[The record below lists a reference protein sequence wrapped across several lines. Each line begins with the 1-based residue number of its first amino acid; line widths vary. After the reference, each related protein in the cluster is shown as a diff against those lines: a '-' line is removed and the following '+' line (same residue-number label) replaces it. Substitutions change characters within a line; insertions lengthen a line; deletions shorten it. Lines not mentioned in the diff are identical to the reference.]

1 MAVFSNNYIPN
12 QGMKNTS
19 NPHAIFTQGNP
30 QQTPVQQAIASQMS
44 VSTGATMNS
53 QQQMQSQMNPQVNP
67 FTQEPFGQPFGA
79 YQTYSFDQTSG
90 GCIDPYQGTL
100 QSTGMEPTPY
110 QPTPYQY
117 AANVIFKFHVA
128 NLTAV
133 EAVDTFISQV
143 RDKLVSKGRAANWF
157 VKINKNSGYT
167 VTCSNGKGVARG
179 DYWTMDITN
188 ISVTDLLEVYPILKE
203 FANANDL
210 QLNVVESL
218 FGHQVTVNMISSDVQ
233 SMISTFTQKVDAEHQ
248 SQEPAKG
255 PLDGMTL
262 KNVKTVTRPIKGTDM
277 VEITKTEYE
286 VEMSRNTPSVE
297 EVKQA
302 LKP

>member
-1 MAVFSNNYIPN
+1 MAINFN
-12 QGMKNTS
+12 QGMDNTS
-19 NPHAIFTQGNP
+19 NPHGIFTQGVP
-30 QQTPVQQAIASQMS
+30 QYTQPVPFGTHVQQAQMA
-44 VSTGATMNS
+44 VATPQGM
-53 QQQMQSQMNPQVNP
+53 QQPMCQMPTHGDDGMTMPV
-67 FTQEPFGQPFGA
+67 
-79 YQTYSFDQTSG
+79 YQK
-90 GCIDPYQGTL
+90 
-100 QSTGMEPTPY
+100 PY

-143 RDKLVSKGRAANWF
+143 RDKLVVKGRAANWF
-157 VKINKNSGYT
+157 CEVQKNSGYT
-167 VTCSNGKGVARG
+167 VTCSNSKAVTRG

-188 ISVTDLLEVYPILKE
+188 ISVTDLLEAYPILKE

-262 KNVKTVTRPIKGTDM
+262 KNVKTVKRPIKGTDM